1 MIVIFCYFQK
11 ENYKVLK
18 IHLNNSSFF
27 EISTS
32 LYKAPH
38 LKASKLNKCRGQL
51 LEKIRYVLCEWS
63 LEEIPGVIEKD
74 IIRTTWSRVIIF
86 KLLQTF
92 YIELKYKNNFKYK
105 NWVKDKNQKKFTKLS
120 ILILN
125 SNNMHNS

>member
-38 LKASKLNKCRGQL
+38 LKASKLNKCRWQL
-51 LEKIRYVLCEWS
+51 LEEIRYVLCE
-63 LEEIPGVIEKD
+63 
-74 IIRTTWSRVIIF
+74 
-86 KLLQTF
+86 
-92 YIELKYKNNFKYK
+92 
-105 NWVKDKNQKKFTKLS
+105 
-120 ILILN
+120 
-125 SNNMHNS
+125 